1 MHVGARKRRKQKPR
15 IKPEL
20 VGDFGELGAF
30 GSVGAVDERTHGLQK
45 VRRAILL
52 RHEQLEALVHQLAH
66 QRQDFIGL
74 FAIIDQNNGE
84 RQSETVGR

>member
-1 MHVGARKRRKQKPR
+1 
-15 IKPEL
+15 
-20 VGDFGELGAF
+20 
-30 GSVGAVDERTHGLQK
+30 
-45 VRRAILL
+45 
-52 RHEQLEALVHQLAH
+52 VHQLAH